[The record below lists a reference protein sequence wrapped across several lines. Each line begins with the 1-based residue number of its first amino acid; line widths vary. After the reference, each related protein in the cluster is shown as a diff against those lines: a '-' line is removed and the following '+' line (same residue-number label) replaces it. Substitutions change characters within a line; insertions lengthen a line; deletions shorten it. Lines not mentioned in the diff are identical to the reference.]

1 MTAPTPARQQDI
13 LQPITDPSVHD
24 AVDRLARQYQRA
36 GGVGMEFLNMVGG
49 SAESALRRLPDVVTR
64 RLDRVVMRGLENA
77 FDAAGRSRVMLLDR
91 GDWFNRLVTSASGAA
106 GGLAGLP
113 GALVE
118 LPLTIT
124 LLLRSMLEIA
134 EEHGLDP
141 ESDEVRRECLR
152 IFAAGGP
159 MAQDDGVDTGLLAA
173 RLTITGQTIQG
184 LIARVAPRLS
194 ATLAQK
200 LAAQAAPLFGAVAG
214 ASINF
219 TFASYYQQLARVHF
233 GLMRLSQ
240 ETGLTRESL
249 TEALELRLNQ
259 INGPRRG

>member
-1 MTAPTPARQQDI
+1 MSTTPAKPQDV
-13 LQPITDPSVHD
+13 LPPITDPSVHE
-24 AVDRLARQYQRA
+24 AIDRLARQYLRA

-49 SAESALRRLPDVVTR
+49 SAESALRRLPSIVTS
-64 RLDRVVMRGLENA
+64 RLDRVVLRGLENA
-77 FDAAGRSRVMLLDR
+77 FDAAGRSRDLVRDR
-91 GDWFNRLVTSASGAA
+91 GDWFNRLVTSVSGAA

-141 ESDEVRRECLR
+141 ESETVRRECLR

-159 MAQDDGVDTGLLAA
+159 VADDDGVDTGLLAA

-184 LIARVAPRLS
+184 LIAKVAPRLS

-233 GLMRLSQ
+233 GLMRLAD
-240 ETGLTRESL
+240 ETGLPREAL
-249 TEALELRLNQ
+249 TEALALRLRQ
-259 INGPRRG
+259 IEPARAG